1 MRPAYLVASWI
12 VCLVL
17 LGAGLSYAGVARAQP
32 AMFDDI
38 TKQVSSA
45 AGPQGAGY
53 GYPTDPRTIVSLI
66 IRALLGLV
74 GTVLFVYI
82 LYAGYIWMTA
92 AGNSEQVEK
101 AQAIIK
107 NGVIGLIVVLSAY
120 TITIAAANIS
130 RGLPA
135 GWGTGWAGFVNSF
148 F

>member
-1 MRPAYLVASWI
+1 MRFNKITSRAT
-12 VCLVL
+12 VCLIL
-17 LGAGLSYAGVARAQP
+17 LGVNFGVIGTVFAQP
-32 AMFDDI
+32 AMFEDI
-38 TKQVSSA
+38 ARQTTEA
-45 AGPQGAGY
+45 AGSEGAGY

-82 LYAGYIWMTA
+82 IYAGYLWMTA

-130 RGLPA
+130 RGLPV
-135 GWGTGWAGFVNSF
+135 GWGTGWAGFINSF